1 MPARLSDAEIA
12 HYRSEGYVKDIRVLE
27 PAELD
32 ELRSKYLEFT
42 ATLRARGLTQHQ
54 VNGWWAV
61 NRYFFSVCRTP
72 AILDRVESLIGPDM
86 MLWGGQSF
94 GSDDG

>member
-1 MPARLSDAEIA
+1 MSARLSDAEIA
-12 HYRSEGYVKDIRVLE
+12 RYRSEGYVKGIRVLE
-27 PAELD
+27 PAELG
-32 ELRSKYLEFT
+32 EPREKYLEFT
-42 ATLRARGLTQHQ
+42 AALRARGLTHDH

-72 AILDRVESLIGPDM
+72 AILDRVESLIGPGM
-86 MLWGGQSF
+86 MIWGGQFF

>member
-12 HYRSEGYVKDIRVLE
+12 HYRSEGYVKGVRVLA
-27 PAELD
+27 PAELN
-32 ELRSKYLEFT
+32 ELRGKYLEFT
-42 ATLRARGLTQHQ
+42 ATLRARGLTHHH

-61 NRYFFSVCRTP
+61 NHYFFSACRTP

-86 MLWGGQSF
+86 MLWGGQF
-94 GSDDG
+94 GSDDD

>member
-12 HYRSEGYVKDIRVLE
+12 HYRSEGYVKGIPVPE
-27 PAELD
+27 PAELG
-32 ELRSKYLEFT
+32 ELRERYFEFT
-42 ATLRARGLTQHQ
+42 AELRARGLTHHQ

-61 NRYFFSVCRTP
+61 NRYFSSVCRTP

-86 MLWGGQSF
+86 MIRGGQFF
-94 GSDDG
+94 GSDDD